1 MENFD
6 ISDTILAKSDQ
17 LNADDLISAP
27 RTILITSVTKGNAES
42 PVIIRYEGDSNRP
55 FKPCKT
61 VRRIL
66 SLGWGV
72 MANTWAGKSVTLY
85 NEPSVIYAG
94 KAIGGIRIKAMS
106 DIPKR
111 ITVLLSTTRGKK
123 SEHIIDILQAQ
134 IKPMY
139 DPEKFTQVFDA
150 MAKQVES
157 GKMTHEQIINKCEV
171 TGRLTEEQK
180 QQVRDIG
187 KDPSVDVEINEDEFF
202 GVNE

>member
-139 DPEKFTQVFDA
+139 DPAKFTQVFDA

>member
-111 ITVLLSTTRGKK
+111 ITVSLSTTRGKK

-171 TGRLTEEQK
+171 TGQLTEEQK